1 MNLSCDIST
10 YITCNITCH
19 VTLKNCL
26 NIDYWYGLATL
37 AEKCDV
43 ALLQSELDDVE
54 RCDWLIDD

>member
-1 MNLSCDIST
+1 MQYNMPRYSENS
-10 YITCNITCH
+10 
-19 VTLKNCL
+19 L

>member
-1 MNLSCDIST
+1 MQYNMPRYSENS
-10 YITCNITCH
+10 
-19 VTLKNCL
+19 L

-54 RCDWLIDD
+54 RCDWLIDV

>member
-1 MNLSCDIST
+1 MQYNMPCYSKKLFK
-10 YITCNITCH
+10 H
-19 VTLKNCL
+19 
-26 NIDYWYGLATL
+26 YWYGLATL